1 MGHPM
6 FFLDAENDDS
16 RLTPP
21 VTRHTYSLDGH
32 DTAQLEQRLTHL
44 KRALQLRGGTVTS
57 VERRVL
63 RTGRPRAI
71 VRYELPA
78 APMTQSPAA

>member
-16 RLTPP
+16 RFAPA
-21 VTRHTYSLDGH
+21 VTRHTYSLDGL
-32 DTAQLEQRLTHL
+32 DTVQLEQRLSHL
-44 KRALQLRGGTVTS
+44 ERALSLRGGKVTS
-57 VERRVL
+57 IKRRVL
-63 RTGRPRAI
+63 NTGRPQAI

-78 APMTQSPAA
+78 LPMSQSPAA